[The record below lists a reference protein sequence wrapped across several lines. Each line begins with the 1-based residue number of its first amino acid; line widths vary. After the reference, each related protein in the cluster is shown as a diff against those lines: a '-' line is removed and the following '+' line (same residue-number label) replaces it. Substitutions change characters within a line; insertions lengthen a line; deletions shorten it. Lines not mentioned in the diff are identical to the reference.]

1 MDICI
6 NNILEVGVANM
17 FNRLNKK
24 IVIII
29 VSAIAALSII
39 ACFTIFNSKKVTTP
53 YNTFL
58 SQISEGKVDK
68 VYLGDKPDMK
78 VKLKDG
84 SIYYTDNP
92 RSLEFK
98 EALLKQ
104 NVKVEETGAAS
115 AGGSP
120 FGAVLSLAILSTL
133 AYFSI
138 TMAKKQKSGGMGGIM
153 DITNLNKNTEENIK
167 IGFSNVAGNDEAKES
182 VKDIVDFLKDPDKYL
197 RYGAR
202 MPRGVLFYGPPGTGK
217 TLMAKAVA
225 GEAGVP
231 FYAMSG
237 SDFVQ
242 VYVGVGAGRIRS
254 LFKKAKDHGKC
265 VIFID
270 EIDALGKKR
279 DSGGVERGNDE
290 REQTLNALL
299 SEMSGFTENEG
310 IIIIAAT
317 NRIDTLDEALL
328 RPGRFDRQVEIGL
341 PDIKGRYEILKIHA
355 KDKPLSKEVDIKKI
369 AEETVFFSGAMLESM
384 VNEAAIYAAKRNAAC
399 IEKEDVDR
407 AFYTILAGDE
417 KKDRSSIKEIDKKIT
432 AYHEAGHALVAKIIS
447 PQNRISRVTII
458 PSTKGA
464 GGYTMN
470 IPPNRLYKTKKDM
483 EKDIMISL
491 GGRCAEEIVF
501 GEENIT
507 TGASGDIERATE
519 IVISMINRF
528 GMNKNTGLLSYEV
541 IYKNS
546 FNNINDEIINESKK
560 NIEAL
565 YKEVKEILVENKDK
579 LTRLAFELLDKETL
593 NECDLDSIVS
603 A

>member
-1 MDICI
+1 MQTRRMDICI

-546 FNNINDEIINESKK
+546 FNNINDEIINVSLSLFFS
-560 NIEAL
+560 NIS
-565 YKEVKEILVENKDK
+565 
-579 LTRLAFELLDKETL
+579 LT
-593 NECDLDSIVS
+593 S
-603 A
+603 